1 MVRGHY
7 LVVIHALEGEIPM
20 SDPIATGPA
29 APLSAHDDRL
39 WASLAHFGNI
49 IPLLPALI
57 IHLVFK
63 DRGALVRQE
72 STEALNWTINV
83 TAIVV
88 IGNILST
95 VLGYIP
101 FIGGILG
108 LLIGLVLFAV
118 VVVNLVFAIIG
129 GVRVNSGGTYR
140 YPVNYRWI
148 K

>member
-1 MVRGHY
+1 
-7 LVVIHALEGEIPM
+7 M
-20 SDPIATGPA
+20 SEPLSTGPA
-29 APLSAHDDRL
+29 APLSASDDRL

-63 DRGALVRQE
+63 DRGAVVRQE

-83 TAIVV
+83 TAVVV
-88 IGNILST
+88 IGNILSN

-101 FIGGILG
+101 FLGGILS
-108 LLIGLVLFAV
+108 LLIGFVLFAV
-118 VVVNLVFAIIG
+118 VVVNIVFAIIG
-129 GVRVNSGGTYR
+129 GVRVNGGGTFR
-140 YPVNYRWI
+140 YPVNHRWI